1 MSPACSGSSAPMLAV
16 SDSDQFP
23 RPMQERDWQELPN
36 NWATGF
42 AEKMNTVEKLHL
54 MLCGLGPS
62 PSVSSWTPLGPT
74 RNSSGSKK
82 SQAHSSSPH
91 SHADTWAGRTLR
103 ESGANTALRFFF
115 RDIKITILSPNYPA
129 AWLPV

>member
-1 MSPACSGSSAPMLAV
+1 
-16 SDSDQFP
+16 
-23 RPMQERDWQELPN
+23 MQERDWQELPN

-42 AEKMNTVEKLHL
+42 VEKMNTVEKLHL
-54 MLCGLGPS
+54 MLWVGSIPI
-62 PSVSSWTPLGPT
+62 SVFMDPT
-74 RNSSGSKK
+74 GSDKKLLWSKK
-82 SQAHSSSPH
+82 SQPHISSPH

-103 ESGANTALRFFF
+103 ESGANTAFEIFF